1 MPLLDRRR
9 EEFPGLAAGTYLLSH
24 SQGPM
29 PRRARVWLD
38 RYLDLWQG
46 HADANAWKEEWW
58 ELSRTLGDGFGRLLG
73 APANSVQVQASAS
86 AAMLTVASC
95 LDYAERPRIVT
106 TGLEFPTAEY
116 IWREQ
121 ERLGARLDV
130 VASRDGIRTPVDE
143 LLDRID
149 DRTSLVVL
157 SHASFLSSHLIDPAV
172 VVERARDH
180 GARVLLDV
188 YQTAGALPLEVET
201 WGVDFAVG
209 GTIKWLCGGP
219 ACGYLYV
226 RADVAQQLR
235 PRMTGWIA
243 HEDPFAFARGP
254 IRLAEGARRF
264 AQGTPPVPGL
274 YSALAGLEIV
284 EEVGVSAIAAESRR
298 RTQALVDFALENG
311 LPLRSPALEADR
323 GASVMVASADPERLV
338 AELASRRIFTDA
350 RPGVVRL
357 SPHFF
362 NTDGEL
368 ETTRATLLEL
378 LQTPT
383 L

>member
-29 PRRARVWLD
+29 PARARVWLD

-46 HADANAWKEEWW
+46 HADSNAWKEEWW
-58 ELSRTLGDGFGRLLG
+58 ELSRTMGDGFGCLLG
-73 APANSVQVQASAS
+73 APADTVQVQPSAS

-106 TGLEFPTAEY
+106 TGLEFPTTEY

-121 ERLGARLDV
+121 ERLGARLEI

-149 DRTSLVVL
+149 DHTSLVVL
-157 SHASFLSSHLIDPAV
+157 SHASFRSSHLLDPAV
-172 VVERARDH
+172 VVERAHRH
-180 GARVLLDV
+180 GARVLVDA
-188 YQTAGALPLEVET
+188 YQTAGALPLDVES

-226 RADVAQQLR
+226 REDVARQLR

-243 HEDPFAFARGP
+243 HAEPFDFAAGR
-254 IRLAEGARRF
+254 IRLADGARRF

-274 YSALAGLEIV
+274 YSAVAGLEII
-284 EEVGVSAIAAESRR
+284 EEVGVSSIAEESRR
-298 RTQALVDFALENG
+298 RTQALVDFALENE
-311 LPLRSPALEADR
+311 LPLKSPRAAAER
-323 GASVMVASADPERLV
+323 GATVMLASSDPERLV
-338 AELASRRIFTDA
+338 EDLAARGFFVDA
-350 RPGVVRL
+350 RPGVVRV

-362 NTDGEL
+362 NTDE
-368 ETTRATLLEL
+368 EVEAVQRALLEL
-378 LQTPT
+378 LRP
-383 L
+383 